1 MVGGD
6 IMILGDDYAYNIAFN
21 NPKSERMMAERK
33 VRESLKE
40 PAYKKVVQD
49 ATKLDKGVGCDG
61 I

>member
-33 VRESLKE
+33 VRKLLKQ
-40 PAYKKVVQD
+40 PSYKIVVQD
-49 ATKLDKGVGCDG
+49 VTKLDKGVDCDG
-61 I
+61 N